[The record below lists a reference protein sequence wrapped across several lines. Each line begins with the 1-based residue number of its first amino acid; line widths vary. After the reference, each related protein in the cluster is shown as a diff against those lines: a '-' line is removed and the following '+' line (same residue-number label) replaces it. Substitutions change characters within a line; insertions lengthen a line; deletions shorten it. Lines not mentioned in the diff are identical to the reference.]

1 MNRCRPVTRRTKT
14 RASHKNMGKD
24 SSINYTREAFLHPL
38 NMGVLLVSTISAF
51 VLSDMG
57 LISNL
62 VLSMTFGVE
71 LMYLGIVPRLPR
83 FRKNVKLRKLRE
95 KNEADEEKDVFY
107 QLDQKSK
114 KRFLVLKHLAKLI
127 KENFDKLPYS
137 SQGLLENIRKKIGEL
152 ISNYLTLLDLHKRYQ
167 LYMNTSVED
176 SLKREVQ
183 KEKSKIEELESE
195 RLKRTKARRVAILKK
210 RLKKF
215 EIAKEKYLVCE
226 THLETIEDAI
236 RYIYEQSMT
245 MSNPEEIGFQL
256 DNLLE
261 EVEETSQLID
271 DLDQDILPLHSDLDE
286 LDLDAE
292 LSEIESDN
300 DSDSGVK
307 SSKRVKG

>member
-1 MNRCRPVTRRTKT
+1 MD
-14 RASHKNMGKD
+14 KD
-24 SSINYTREAFLHPL
+24 TSINYTREAFLHPV
-38 NMGVLLVSTISAF
+38 NMGVLLLATVSAF
-51 VLSDMG
+51 ALSDVG
-57 LISNL
+57 LISN
-62 VLSMTFGVE
+62 VILSMAFGTE

-83 FRKNVKLRKLRE
+83 FRKNVKLQKLRE
-95 KNEADEEKDVFY
+95 RNSEDEEKTVF
-107 QLDQKSK
+107 QELDQKSK
-114 KRFLVLKHLAKLI
+114 KRFLVLKHLSKLI

-152 ISNYLTLLDLHKRYQ
+152 VSNYLTLLDLHKRYK
-167 LYMNTSVED
+167 LYMDTSVEE
-176 SLKREVQ
+176 SLKKEVENEE
-183 KEKSKIEELESE
+183 EKLETLKSE
-195 RLKRTKARRVAILKK
+195 RLKKTRVRRIAILKK

-215 EIAKEKYLVCE
+215 EIAKEKYLICE

-271 DLDQDILPLHSDLDE
+271 DLDQDILPSYSGLDE

-292 LSEIESDN
+292 LKEAQSAKEAEQQIDT
-300 DSDSGVK
+300 
-307 SSKRVKG
+307 SKRVKE